1 MATKGKEE
9 LIGRAVVDAD
19 FRKRLLENPEAVVK
33 AEGYEIDA
41 ATLAQIKS
49 VDPAAAEAATSDID
63 SAFSDRKAAT

>member
-19 FRKRLLENPEAVVK
+19 FRKRLLEDPDAVIA

-41 ATLAQIKS
+41 ATLEQIKS
-49 VDPAAAEAATSDID
+49 VDPDAAEAATGDID
-63 SAFSDRKAAT
+63 AAFSDRKAAT